1 MKQKQ
6 LKARNIEKDHG
17 KDLLDAI
24 VFLLLFLVLLWY
36 LKI

>member
-17 KDLLDAI
+17 KDLFDAI
-24 VFLLLFLVLLWY
+24 IFLLVFLILLWY